1 MSLLPNHTP
10 KGDGLSA
17 EGSGRVAINLASGVV
32 HSYTLEANYNTG
44 KIRASISTYSYVN
57 NYIVDFIAKLGD
69 LTREYSKP

>member
-1 MSLLPNHTP
+1 MTTRHPTVD

-44 KIRASISTYSYVN
+44 KITNHVPAAHGVSEGGR
-57 NYIVDFIAKLGD
+57 
-69 LTREYSKP
+69 